1 MIIKSKKELYEF
13 LPAELQAPK
22 TKQNIGKIFSIAASN
37 YWTVDYDNSVLT
49 FTFDN
54 QYITVQ
60 GSVYLRP
67 VISPIK
73 GQWISQNGELFKERM
88 IPVRIACSREQ
99 IDKIADITAK
109 YYDQKAIMYYLISEE
124 VTIKNYE

>member
-1 MIIKSKKELYEF
+1 MQFYEI
-13 LPAELQAPK
+13 LVPTISNE
-22 TKQNIGKIFSIAASN
+22 GKPFRTRYHKVWDAKVREI
-37 YWTVDYDNSVLT
+37 TGGLT
-49 FTFDN
+49 
-54 QYITVQ
+54 
-60 GSVYLRP
+60 